1 VTVPATSAVASG
13 AVDEAAIR
21 VRVGGDLLM
30 RWGSGTLAL
39 VGTVSSVAGFVLPG
53 IVHAVLGVVSV
64 VAVVVHMV
72 AAGMFLTR
80 PAMRRLGNLRRR
92 IVVRWCVRMANLVVL
107 GSAYALLAV
116 PWLGAVLPAMACAG
130 MIALQRWYL
139 LLQMGRDAAGEPL
152 HPLENVLL
160 AVLLVVVVL
169 LVAVAIAGAV
179 TFGLLVQ
186 WAMDTLGAGR

>member
-1 VTVPATSAVASG
+1 
-13 AVDEAAIR
+13 VDEAAVR

-30 RWGSGTLAL
+30 RWGGGTLAL
-39 VGTVSSVAGFVLPG
+39 VGTVGTVAGFVLPG
-53 IVHAVLGVVSV
+53 IVHAVLGFVSV
-64 VAVVVHMV
+64 LAVVVHMV

-80 PAMRRLGNLRRR
+80 PAMRRLRNLRRR

-107 GSAYALLAV
+107 GAAYALLAV
-116 PWLGAVLPAMACAG
+116 PWLGALLPALACAA

-139 LLQMGRDAAGEPL
+139 LLQMERDAAGEPL

-160 AVLLVVVVL
+160 AVLLVVVLL
-169 LVAVAIAGAV
+169 LVSTAIAGAV
-179 TFGLLVQ
+179 TLGLLVQ